1 MTQLLA
7 IIATVAKISSESS
20 DSTSTSIIGYV
31 ITVIVIGFIIFIQIK
46 LFKKN
51 NLRMTEFRQ
60 IFQGNNSLECRTDDG
75 GNVIGIWG
83 KGNSTFI
90 EIVTSINGYLRNNK
104 GSVIDFD
111 LLKDAV
117 DRHCDSLEEDISA
130 QTPIPLYCGLVG
142 TMLGVIIGLV
152 PAFMSKDFTT
162 HTNELLIGV
171 AMAMSASVVGII
183 LTTINTMSFKQCK
196 LEKERGEN
204 EFVVWMQANLL
215 PKLSQDASK
224 AFDKMV
230 RNLNRFN
237 ENFAQNSR
245 DLKANLREVNES
257 YAIVGDIIDNIQK
270 IDIVKVSE
278 ANLVILHELTN
289 CTQKLEKFNSYI
301 NDLNLFTEKVQI
313 YIDQFGRF
321 EVIENIAKFFKEEIH
336 AIEQRKG
343 EIAKQVGDVD
353 LYLKN
358 SLQQISDTAHKN
370 SEELLFSLRKQCDK
384 FNDLVSE
391 QEQMFADTANKMQI
405 MFEQQIKQMPQ
416 AAKVMQTLPDKIDK
430 MAEKVESSNNKLAI
444 AIEKLSNSASP
455 KVGRN
460 ILVNIAAFMVSIA
473 SILIILDLIIRYFN
487 PYLFY

>member
-1 MTQLLA
+1 MTQMLSA
-7 IIATVAKISSESS
+7 IIATAGSGIQSHM
-20 DSTSTSIIGYV
+20 GYV
-31 ITVIVIGFIIFIQIK
+31 ITIAVIGFIIFTQVK

-60 IFQGNNSLECRTDDG
+60 IFQGNNESLRCRTDEN

-83 KGNSTFI
+83 EGNSTFV
-90 EIVTSINGYLRNNK
+90 EIIASINGYLSNNK

-152 PAFMSKDFTT
+152 PAFISDNFTE
-162 HTNELLIGV
+162 HTTELLVGV
-171 AMAMSASVVGII
+171 AMAMSASVVGIV
-183 LTTINTMSFKQCK
+183 LTTINTVSFKQCK

-278 ANLVILHELTN
+278 ANLIILQELTN
-289 CTQKLEKFNSYI
+289 CTKKLEKFNSYI
-301 NDLNLFTEKVQI
+301 NDLNLFTEKVQV
-313 YIDQFGRF
+313 YIEQFGRF

-370 SEELLFSLRKQCDK
+370 SEELLFSLRKQCEK
-384 FNDLVSE
+384 FNDLASE
-391 QEQMFADTANKMQI
+391 QERMFADSVNKMQ
-405 MFEQQIKQMPQ
+405 MLFDEQIKQMPQ
-416 AAKVMQTLPDKIDK
+416 AAKVMQTLPDKIDR
-430 MAEKVESSNNKLAI
+430 MAAIVVDSNIKLAK
-444 AIEKLSNSASP
+444 AIEKLSNSTSS
-455 KVGRN
+455 KIKGGRGRN
-460 ILVNIAAFMVSIA
+460 IFINIAAVLVSIV
-473 SILIILDLIIRYFN
+473 SVLVIFNIIMHYIEPVF
-487 PYLFY
+487 